1 MAAMVL
7 SPTCAQPSL
16 YSASPQ
22 RGCVEGEGL
31 AHGFLTG
38 WLPDSVTF
46 EDVAVEFSQEEWA
59 LLDPSQRTLCRDVMR
74 ENCRNLASLA
84 SELKRNRNK
93 PWGAQG
99 TSVLTSGGC
108 SETVGMVALHH
119 SLSFPQQEM
128 EYPLLT
134 KGK

>member
-22 RGCVEGEGL
+22 RGCAEGEGL

-59 LLDPSQRTLCRDVMR
+59 LLDPSQRTLYRDVMR
-74 ENCRNLASLA
+74 ENCRNLAVRVWGFPFLPESPNLPSLG
-84 SELKRNRNK
+84 K
-93 PWGAQG
+93 PD
-99 TSVLTSGGC
+99 
-108 SETVGMVALHH
+108 
-119 SLSFPQQEM
+119 LSPAFIS
-128 EYPLLT
+128 
-134 KGK
+134 